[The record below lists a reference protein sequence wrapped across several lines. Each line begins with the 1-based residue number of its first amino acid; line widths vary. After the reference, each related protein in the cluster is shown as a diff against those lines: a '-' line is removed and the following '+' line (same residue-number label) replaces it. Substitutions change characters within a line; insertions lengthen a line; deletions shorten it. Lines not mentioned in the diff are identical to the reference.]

1 MLRSVEDRSL
11 TVAALII
18 KAPKDSAMKKKALVL
33 GAGMVGATI
42 ARDLAADDRLHV
54 TAADVSQKNLDRLAG
69 TPNLTP
75 LRADLGSPNQVRALV
90 KDFDV
95 VAGALPSTLGLQTLR
110 AVIEAGKPYVDIS
123 FMAED
128 PLSLDALA
136 RERRTTA
143 VVDCGVAPGLANMII
158 GHVHAALDRTDDVA
172 FYVGGLPKQRCW
184 PYLYKAP
191 FAPADVLEEYT
202 RPVRLVENG
211 RVVVKTALSEPE
223 LIDFPRV
230 GTLEAFNTDGLRSL
244 IRTINAPNMKEKTL
258 RHPGHLELMRVLRET
273 GFFSKDEIDVRGA
286 KVRPLDVTSKL
297 LFPMWT
303 LQPGEEEFTILRV
316 IVEGVKNRS
325 VAPPCG
331 TGVSPVSAKE
341 PRPCGTGISPVSAKE
356 PPSCGTGV
364 SPVSVKD
371 GRRLRYVYDLYDEY
385 DAKTDQTSM
394 ARTTGFPC
402 AIVARMLAFGEF
414 AEPGVFPPELLA
426 LRHGLFDRVTRDLAA
441 RGVNLTHHTEE
452 IETSPAAL

>member
-1 MLRSVEDRSL
+1 LW
-11 TVAALII
+11 VAALII
-18 KAPKDSAMKKKALVL
+18 KVPKDSAMKKKAIVL

-54 TAADVSQKNLDRLAG
+54 TAADVNQKNLDRLAG
-69 TPNLTP
+69 TPNLAP
-75 LRADLGSPNQVRALV
+75 LRADLGSPDQVRALV

-95 VAGALPSTLGLQTLR
+95 VADALPSTLGLQTLR

-136 RERRTTA
+136 KERRTTA
-143 VVDCGVAPGLANMII
+143 VVDCGVAPGLANLII

-273 GFFSKDEIDVRGA
+273 GFFGKDEIDVRGA

-316 IVEGVKNRS
+316 IVEGVKAGHR
-325 VAPPCG
+325 V
-331 TGVSPVSAKE
+331 
-341 PRPCGTGISPVSAKE
+341 RH
-356 PPSCGTGV
+356 
-364 SPVSVKD
+364 
-371 GRRLRYVYDLYDEY
+371 VYDLYDEY
-385 DAKTDQTSM
+385 DAKTAQTSM

-414 AEPGVFPPELLA
+414 ADPGVFPPELLA
-426 LRHGLFDRVTRDLAA
+426 LRPGLFDRVTRDLAA